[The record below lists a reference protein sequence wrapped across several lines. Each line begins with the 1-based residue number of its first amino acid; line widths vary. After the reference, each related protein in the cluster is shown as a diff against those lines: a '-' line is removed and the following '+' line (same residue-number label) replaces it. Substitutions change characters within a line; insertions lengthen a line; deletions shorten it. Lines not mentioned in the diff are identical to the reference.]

1 VQHAVTDTQLIA
13 LISGYFLPFVRIAA
27 ALTVAPIFSARLVPA
42 RIRLVLAFGLTV
54 VIAPLLP
61 PAPLAQP
68 LSSTGLLIIFQ
79 QMLIGLI
86 IGAVLQMVFD
96 AMVVAGQTAAMSMGL
111 GFAFMIDSQRGV
123 SVPVLSQF
131 FLVMTTLVFLAID
144 GHLAFIQLLADS
156 FVMIPVGEV
165 GILREGIW
173 ATVLWG
179 SKLFAGAMLVALP
192 AVAALLVVNF
202 SFGVMSRAAPTLNL
216 FAVGFPITLTIGFVI
231 IMWSLPGL
239 QTATLTMTADAFRFL
254 GELLAG

>member
-1 VQHAVTDTQLIA
+1 MHLTDTQIIA
-13 LISGYFLPFVRIAA
+13 WISSYFLPFVRIAA
-27 ALTVAPIFSARLVPA
+27 ALAVAPVFSARLVPA
-42 RIRLVLAFGLTV
+42 RIRLLLALALTI

-61 PAPLAQP
+61 PVPITGAFN
-68 LSSTGLLIIFQ
+68 STHLLLIIQ
-79 QMLIGLI
+79 QMVIGLI
-86 IGAVLQMVFD
+86 IGSVLQMVFD

-131 FLVMTTLVFLAID
+131 FLIMTTLVFLAID
-144 GHLAFIQLLADS
+144 GHLAMINLLADS
-156 FVMIPVGEV
+156 FILMPIGDA
-165 GILREGIW
+165 GILKEGIW
-173 ATVLWG
+173 ATAMWG

-216 FAVGFPITLTIGFVI
+216 FAVGFPITLILGFVI
-231 IMWSLPGL
+231 ILWALPGL

-254 GELLAG
+254 GELLGS

>member
-1 VQHAVTDTQLIA
+1 MHLTDTQIIA
-13 LISGYFLPFVRIAA
+13 WISSYMLPFVRIAA
-27 ALTVAPIFSARLVPA
+27 ALTVAPVFSARLVPA
-42 RIRLVLAFGLTV
+42 RIRLLLAFGLTL

-61 PAPLAQP
+61 PAPVENP
-68 LSSTGLLIIFQ
+68 LSAATALIVIQ
-79 QMLIGLI
+79 QFVIGLI

-131 FLVMTTLVFLAID
+131 FLVLTTLVYLAID
-144 GHLAFIQLLADS
+144 GHLALIKLLADS
-156 FVMIPVGEV
+156 FTTLPVGEAGV
-165 GILREGIW
+165 LRDGIW
-173 ATVLWG
+173 ATALWG

-216 FAVGFPITLTIGFVI
+216 FAVGFPVTLTLGFVI
-231 IMWSLPGL
+231 ILWSLPGL
-239 QTATLTMTADAFRFL
+239 QSAMLAMTADAFAFL
-254 GELLAG
+254 NEFLAG

>member
-1 VQHAVTDTQLIA
+1 MHFTDTQLIA
-13 LISGYFLPFVRIAA
+13 FISGYFLPFVRIGATLA
-27 ALTVAPIFSARLVPA
+27 VAPVFSARLVPA
-42 RIRLVLAFGLTV
+42 RIRLLLALALTV

-61 PAPLAQP
+61 PMPGFRP
-68 LSSTGLLIIFQ
+68 LSADGLLIIGQ
-79 QMLIGLI
+79 QFLIGLI

-144 GHLAFIQLLADS
+144 GHLALIKLLADS
-156 FVMIPVGEV
+156 FAMMPVGEPGV
-165 GILREGIW
+165 LKDGVW
-173 ATVLWG
+173 ATALWG
-179 SKLFAGAMLVALP
+179 SKMFAGAMLVALP

-216 FAVGFPITLTIGFVI
+216 FAVGFPVTLTLGFVI
-231 IMWSLPGL
+231 LLWSLPGL
-239 QTATLTMTADAFRFL
+239 QAAMLKMTADAFRFL
-254 GELLAG
+254 SEFLAS

>member
-1 VQHAVTDTQLIA
+1 MHLTDTQIIA
-13 LISGYFLPFVRIAA
+13 WLSAYFLPFTRIAA
-27 ALTVAPIFSARLVPA
+27 ALMVGPVFSARLVPA
-42 RIRLVLAFGLTV
+42 RIRLVLALGLTV

-61 PAPLAQP
+61 AAPVDDLF
-68 LSSTGLLIIFQ
+68 SSTTLLIIFQ
-79 QMLIGLI
+79 QVLIGLI

-131 FLVMTTLVFLAID
+131 FLVLTTLVFLAID
-144 GHLAFIQLLADS
+144 GHLALIQLLADS
-156 FVMIPVGEV
+156 FITMPVGET
-165 GILREGIW
+165 GIFTDGIW
-173 ATVLWG
+173 ATVMWG

-192 AVAALLVVNF
+192 AVAALLVVNL

-231 IMWSLPGL
+231 IMWSLPNL
-239 QTATLTMTADAFRFL
+239 QTATLSMTADAFRFL
-254 GELLAG
+254 VELLGG